1 LEGIWH
7 SGSPIQMILGSI
19 RGIHLCVPRD
29 MTQAAGFYNTLLRSD
44 EPAIVIECLN
54 GYRLKERIPQN
65 VGEFTLPL
73 GMPEVLREGQ
83 DITIVT
89 YGSMCRI
96 VQDAAKQ
103 LEEVGISVEII
114 DVQTL
119 LPFDVEQI
127 ISDSIRK
134 TNRVLFA
141 DEDVP
146 GGATA
151 YMMQQVIDEQGA
163 YKLLDSSPRCIS
175 AQAHRPP
182 YGSDGDYFSKPNAE
196 DVFDTVY
203 EMMQEADPKRF
214 PAIY

>member
-1 LEGIWH
+1 
-7 SGSPIQMILGSI
+7 MILSSI
-19 RGIHLCVPRD
+19 RGMHVCVPRN

-44 EPAIVIECLN
+44 EPALVIEPLN

-73 GMPEVLREGQ
+73 GVPEVLLAGT
-83 DITIVT
+83 DITVVT

-96 VQDAAKQ
+96 VLDAAKQ
-103 LEEVGISVEII
+103 LSEVGISVEVI

-119 LPFDVEQI
+119 LPFDLQHVI
-127 ISDSIRK
+127 TDSIRK
-134 TNRVLFA
+134 TSRVLFA

-146 GGATA
+146 GGGTA
-151 YMMQQVIDEQGA
+151 YMLQHVLDEQQA
-163 YKLLDSSPRCIS
+163 YRYLDSQPRCLA

-203 EMMQEADPKRF
+203 EMLQEFDPKRF